1 MPAALQRPPGRP
13 TEVMAETEIILA
25 SDTSTRHCGVALCRA
40 AAPGAE
46 CEILAQSCADRH
58 KLHAERLL
66 DSVHWVLDAA
76 SCTLDEVSCL
86 AATAGPGSFTG
97 LRVGLATWKGLAFAL
112 RLPLV
117 AVPTLDAMA
126 RLAPIADGVVIP
138 LLDARMKEV
147 FGAVYRFRNGVREK
161 LVPDRVCPV
170 QEILAFDCV
179 KESPAYILG
188 EGAWRYD
195 AEIRECVP
203 HAILLSRV
211 SGTPRAD
218 TVAAEAWAL
227 KCAGACTDPA
237 LAAPT
242 YLRASQ
248 AEQARAA
255 RLEADAQNAP
265 GTAEG

>member
-1 MPAALQRPPGRP
+1 
-13 TEVMAETEIILA
+13 MAETELILA
-25 SDTSTRHCGVALCRA
+25 SDTSTRHCGVALCRV

-46 CEILAQSCADRH
+46 CEIMAQSCADRH

-66 DSVHWVLDAA
+66 ESVDWVLNAA
-76 SCTLDEVSCL
+76 ACSLGQVSCL

-112 RLPLV
+112 KLPLV

-126 RLAPIADGVVIP
+126 RLVTVNDGVVMP

-147 FGAVYRFRNGVREK
+147 FGVREK
-161 LVPDRVCPV
+161 LVADRVCPV
-170 QEILAFDCV
+170 QELLALDCV
-179 KESPAYILG
+179 QESPLYILG
-188 EGAWRYD
+188 EGAWRYET
-195 AEIRECVP
+195 EIRAMVP
-203 HAILLSRV
+203 HAVLLSRIV
-211 SGTPRAD
+211 GTPRAD

-248 AEQARAA
+248 AEQARTA
-255 RLEADAQNAP
+255 RLEAAAQNKP
-265 GTAEG
+265 GTAGS

>member
-1 MPAALQRPPGRP
+1 MPPGRP
-13 TEVMAETEIILA
+13 TEVMAEIEIILA
-25 SDTSTRHCGVALCRA
+25 SDTSTRHCGVALCRVA
-40 AAPGAE
+40 VPGTE
-46 CEILAQSCADRH
+46 CEIMAQSCADRH
-58 KLHAERLL
+58 KLHSERLL
-66 DSVHWVLDAA
+66 ESVDWVLDAA
-76 SCTLDEVSCL
+76 GCSLEAVSCL

-97 LRVGLATWKGLAFAL
+97 LRIGLATWKGLAFAL
-112 RLPLV
+112 GLPLV

-126 RLAPIADGVVIP
+126 RLAPVADGVVIP

-147 FGAVYRFRNGVREK
+147 FGAVYRFRNGIREK

-170 QEILAFDCV
+170 RDLLAPDFV
-179 KESPAYILG
+179 QESPLYILG
-188 EGAWRYD
+188 EGAWRYET
-195 AEIRECVP
+195 EIRAMVP
-203 HAILLSRV
+203 HAILLSRA

-227 KCAGACTDPA
+227 KCAGAVTDPA

-255 RLEADAQNAP
+255 RLEAAALNTS
-265 GTAEG
+265 GTAGT